1 MKYKLI
7 IAMMSI
13 TAAIALTGAQLFI
26 YARISDKTFWV
37 WQIHVPLTLVKPTS
51 VHVENGISIIKWN
64 PEAQLAAAC
73 GGLIFGLLLYSYLIY
88 IMIKKV
94 WLPTVK

>member
-13 TAAIALTGAQLFI
+13 TAASALTAAQFV
-26 YARISDKTFWV
+26 ISAKISSKIV
-37 WQIHVPLTLVKPTS
+37 WQVHVPLKLVKPTS
-51 VHVENGISIIKWN
+51 VHIENGVAIIKWI

-88 IMIKKV
+88 MMIKKV
-94 WLPTVK
+94 WPPTVK

>member
-1 MKYKLI
+1 MKYKLK

-13 TAAIALTGAQLFI
+13 TAAIALTGVQFV
-26 YARISDKTFWV
+26 ISAKISSKIFWQV
-37 WQIHVPLTLVKPTS
+37 YVPLTLVKPTS
-51 VHVENGISIIKWN
+51 VHVENGVTIIKWN

-88 IMIKKV
+88 MMIKKV
-94 WLPTVK
+94 WPPTVK

>member
-13 TAAIALTGAQLFI
+13 TASIALTGAQFV
-26 YARISDKTFWV
+26 ISAKISSKIFWQV
-37 WQIHVPLTLVKPTS
+37 HVPLTLVKPTS
-51 VHVENGISIIKWN
+51 VHVENGVTIIKWI

-73 GGLIFGLLLYSYLIY
+73 GGLIFGLLLYSYLFHM
-88 IMIKKV
+88 MIKKV
-94 WLPTVK
+94 WPPTVK